1 MTKIS
6 SLEEYIS
13 IIKEL
18 YRMEGSVGVYK
29 IYYRGQNNSNYNLLP
44 SLSHK
49 IKEIDDEDHRC
60 HDGHKKFKDRDIA
73 EGDLFRV
80 NGCVVLGG
88 DLAEDQDQNRQDHRY
103 DADHIAAKA
112 VCKCGCKGRS

>member
-29 IYYRGQNNSNYNLLP
+29 IYYRGQTNSNYNLLP

-49 IKEIDDEDHRC
+49 IKEIDDEDSNY
-60 HDGHKKFKDRDIA
+60 IA
-73 EGDLFRV
+73 FEQSIIER
-80 NGCVVLGG
+80 
-88 DLAEDQDQNRQDHRY
+88 
-103 DADHIAAKA
+103 AKLE
-112 VCKCGCKGRS
+112 R